1 MATSTAIYLGELRVQ
16 SVHERSGVQI
26 VTDAPTDNHGKG
38 ESFSPTDLACTSL
51 AACML
56 TILGIWAQEEGLALK
71 GTTAGITKHM
81 LENPRRIGAIDITMF
96 LPKELSMDE
105 RQLAI
110 FKRKAEACPV
120 AKSLH
125 PDIKVNLIITRA

>member
-1 MATSTAIYLGELRVQ
+1 MATSTAIYLGDLRVQ

-26 VTDAPTDNHGKG
+26 VTDAPIDNHGKG

-81 LENPRRIGAIDITMF
+81 LENPRRIGAIDTTAF
-96 LPKELSMDE
+96 LKTT
-105 RQLAI
+105 I
-110 FKRKAEACPV
+110 KAVEFININAFTGFLCV
-120 AKSLH
+120 SANK
-125 PDIKVNLIITRA
+125 